1 MRFLRRRT
9 LASATKTTLKP
20 MRAAHASTIRM
31 AVLPN
36 KPRSDPATK

>member
-1 MRFLRRRT
+1 MRFLRWRT

-31 AVLPN
+31 AVLPD
-36 KPRSDPATK
+36 KPRSNTATR